1 MRVSSHTVASHIVR
15 QLQEL
20 SNKQLQLQNQVAT
33 GQRITQVSDDPAAA
47 GRVLNHQSAG
57 RRAEQ
62 FIRNAG
68 RALELSQASYSNLT
82 QIKNVLDRATELG
95 TLGQGASSPES
106 RTAYATEVDQ
116 LLEQLVQLGNA
127 KLGNDQLF
135 AGTALDTPP
144 FAATRDGDNRVTAVT
159 YGGNMERLPI
169 ALSDSAGLSPLA
181 SGATNL
187 AIGDLMNRLVAL
199 RDALNSGDSPALSA
213 TQRQLIDG
221 EDLVIAS
228 LAEHGA
234 VQMRI
239 EINRTQQ
246 EALVDNLYA
255 LVSEE
260 TAADLPET
268 IVRLNRAQT
277 AYQAALQSASGI
289 MQISLLDYI
298 K

>member
-1 MRVSSHTVASHIVR
+1 
-15 QLQEL
+15 
-20 SNKQLQLQNQVAT
+20 
-33 GQRITQVSDDPAAA
+33 
-47 GRVLNHQSAG
+47 
-57 RRAEQ
+57 
-62 FIRNAG
+62 
-68 RALELSQASYSNLT
+68 
-82 QIKNVLDRATELG
+82 
-95 TLGQGASSPES
+95 
-106 RTAYATEVDQ
+106 VDQ